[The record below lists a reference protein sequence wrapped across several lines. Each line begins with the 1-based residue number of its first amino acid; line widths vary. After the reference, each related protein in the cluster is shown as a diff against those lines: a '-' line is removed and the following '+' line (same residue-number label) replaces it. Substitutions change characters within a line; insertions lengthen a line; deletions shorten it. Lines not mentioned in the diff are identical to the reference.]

1 MSSSGAQASITLK
14 EALFPKWKRTG
25 HKLRELLQDSSPMPM
40 ALMPAHTCQPLLYH
54 LVHVVPAVALNPGSG
69 KAMGKGPEGP
79 RCSRRARHTACFHL
93 HTGSASYQQESAKGV
108 SAQRHTQRYTEAAGR
123 TSADKGRAS
132 EQHCLHRARPPFS
145 ILTHTQ
151 SRTTFTRLS
160 QLGTDR
166 NLSIRFQGHNAP
178 SQARAAGM
186 LWNLF
191 TPLGT

>member
-79 RCSRRARHTACFHL
+79 RCSRRARHTACFL
-93 HTGSASYQQESAKGV
+93 GLKCGSYTGATCQFPGLWACLSNSIIYSVVANSWGMAVRGTAETTRVPGPESV
-108 SAQRHTQRYTEAAGR
+108 
-123 TSADKGRAS
+123 
-132 EQHCLHRARPPFS
+132 C
-145 ILTHTQ
+145 
-151 SRTTFTRLS
+151 
-160 QLGTDR
+160 
-166 NLSIRFQGHNAP
+166 
-178 SQARAAGM
+178 
-186 LWNLF
+186 
-191 TPLGT
+191 PLGPECS